1 MLLDNHLNVHYN
13 VHLSAIRESVMQN
26 LLTNKTASLTEL
38 RNPKKVIKQAGGKPV
53 AILNRDHLE
62 GYFVPA
68 SAVEK
73 LSFETAEPGEAVAEL
88 KNRKKKLA
96 ATLEYLKDK

>member
-1 MLLDNHLNVHYN
+1 
-13 VHLSAIRESVMQN
+13 MQN

-38 RNPKKVIKQAGGKPV
+38 RNPKKVIKQAGGKPI

-73 LSFETAEPGEAVAEL
+73 LSFEATESGEAAAEF

>member
-1 MLLDNHLNVHYN
+1 MHLN
-13 VHLSAIRESVMQN
+13 SCQASFMQN

-73 LSFETAEPGEAVAEL
+73 LSFEAAEPGEAVTEF

>member
-1 MLLDNHLNVHYN
+1 MYIIIYILNVFYD
-13 VHLSAIRESVMQN
+13 SIMQN

-68 SAVEK
+68 SAVEI
-73 LSFETAEPGEAVAEL
+73 LNFEATEPGEAVSIF
-88 KNRKKKLA
+88 KQRKKQLA
-96 ATLEYLKDK
+96 ATLDYLKDK

>member
-1 MLLDNHLNVHYN
+1 
-13 VHLSAIRESVMQN
+13 MQN

-53 AILNRDHLE
+53 AIMNRDRLE

-68 SAVEK
+68 SAVEIMN
-73 LSFETAEPGEAVAEL
+73 FEATQPGDAVKSL
-88 KNRKKKLA
+88 NNRKSQLA
-96 ATLEYLKDK
+96 ATLDHLKDK

>member
-1 MLLDNHLNVHYN
+1 
-13 VHLSAIRESVMQN
+13 MQN

-68 SAVEK
+68 SIVEK
-73 LSFETAEPGEAVAEL
+73 LSFEATVPGEAAAVL
-88 KNRKKKLA
+88 KERKKELA

>member
-1 MLLDNHLNVHYN
+1 
-13 VHLSAIRESVMQN
+13 MQN

-38 RNPKKVIKQAGGKPV
+38 RNPKKVIRQAGGKPV

-68 SAVEK
+68 SAVEI
-73 LSFETAEPGEAVAEL
+73 LSFESTEPGEAAA
-88 KNRKKKLA
+88 KFNSRKQQLA
-96 ATLEYLKDK
+96 STLDYLKDK

>member
-1 MLLDNHLNVHYN
+1 
-13 VHLSAIRESVMQN
+13 MQN

-73 LSFETAEPGEAVAEL
+73 LSFEATEPGKAAKEF
-88 KNRKKKLA
+88 KKRKKELA
-96 ATLEYLKDK
+96 VTLDYLKDK

>member
-1 MLLDNHLNVHYN
+1 
-13 VHLSAIRESVMQN
+13 MQN

-68 SAVEK
+68 SAVDK
-73 LSFETAEPGEAVAEL
+73 LRFEAAEPGAAAVEF
-88 KNRKKKLA
+88 KKRKKELA

>member
-1 MLLDNHLNVHYN
+1 
-13 VHLSAIRESVMQN
+13 MQN

-53 AILNRDHLE
+53 AILNRDRLE

-68 SAVEK
+68 SAVEI
-73 LSFETAEPGEAVAEL
+73 LSFEPTEPGEAAAKF
-88 KNRKKKLA
+88 KNRKRELTS
-96 ATLEYLKDK
+96 TLEYLKDK

>member
-1 MLLDNHLNVHYN
+1 
-13 VHLSAIRESVMQN
+13 MQN

-73 LSFETAEPGEAVAEL
+73 LSFEAAEPGEAAAEF
-88 KNRKKKLA
+88 KNRKMKLA
-96 ATLEYLKDK
+96 ATLEFLKDK

>member
-1 MLLDNHLNVHYN
+1 
-13 VHLSAIRESVMQN
+13 MQN

-53 AILNRDHLE
+53 AILNRDRLE

-68 SAVEK
+68 SAVEILCFK
-73 LSFETAEPGEAVAEL
+73 AAEPGEAVTKL
-88 KNRKKKLA
+88 KNRKKHLT
-96 ATLEYLKDK
+96 ATLNYLKDK

>member
-1 MLLDNHLNVHYN
+1 
-13 VHLSAIRESVMQN
+13 MQN

-68 SAVEK
+68 SAVEI
-73 LSFETAEPGEAVAEL
+73 LNFESTETGEAARKFE
-88 KNRKKKLA
+88 NRKHHLN
-96 ATLEYLKDK
+96 ATLDYLKDK

>member
-1 MLLDNHLNVHYN
+1 
-13 VHLSAIRESVMQN
+13 MQN

-53 AILNRDHLE
+53 AILNRDRLE

-73 LSFETAEPGEAVAEL
+73 LSFAAAEPGEAAAEF

>member
-1 MLLDNHLNVHYN
+1 
-13 VHLSAIRESVMQN
+13 MQN

-68 SAVEK
+68 SAVEI
-73 LSFETAEPGEAVAEL
+73 LSFEPTEAGEAA
-88 KNRKKKLA
+88 KIFKDRKQQLN
-96 ATLEYLKDK
+96 ATLDYLKDK

>member
-1 MLLDNHLNVHYN
+1 
-13 VHLSAIRESVMQN
+13 MQN

-38 RNPKKVIKQAGGKPV
+38 RNPKKVITQAGGKPV
-53 AILNRDHLE
+53 AIFNRDHLE

-68 SAVEK
+68 SAVEI
-73 LSFETAEPGEAVAEL
+73 LRFEATESGEAVARF
-88 KNRKKKLA
+88 KNRKQQLS

>member
-1 MLLDNHLNVHYN
+1 MLLDYHLNVHYN
-13 VHLSAIRESVMQN
+13 VHLSAIRELIMQN

-53 AILNRDHLE
+53 AILNRDRLE

-68 SAVEK
+68 SAVEILK
-73 LSFETAEPGEAVAEL
+73 FEAAESGEAGTEF
-88 KNRKKKLA
+88 KNREKQLA
-96 ATLEYLKDK
+96 ATLKYLKDK

>member
-1 MLLDNHLNVHYN
+1 
-13 VHLSAIRESVMQN
+13 MQS

-38 RNPKKVIKQAGGKPV
+38 RNPKKVIDQAGGKPV
-53 AILNRDHLE
+53 AILNRDRLE

-73 LSFETAEPGEAVAEL
+73 LSFEAAEPGNAVTVF
-88 KNRKKKLA
+88 KNRKKKLES
-96 ATLEYLKDK
+96 TLNYLKDK

>member
-1 MLLDNHLNVHYN
+1 MHYN
-13 VHLSAIRESVMQN
+13 TYREKIMQN

-38 RNPKKVIKQAGGKPV
+38 RNPKKVIEQAGGKPV

-73 LSFETAEPGEAVAEL
+73 LSFEATEPGEAATKI
-88 KNRKKKLA
+88 KNRKNQLT
-96 ATLEYLKDK
+96 ATLNYLKDK

>member
-1 MLLDNHLNVHYN
+1 
-13 VHLSAIRESVMQN
+13 MQN

-38 RNPKKVIKQAGGKPV
+38 RNPKKVIEQAGGRPV

-68 SAVEK
+68 SAVEI
-73 LSFETAEPGEAVAEL
+73 LNFESTEPGEAAA
-88 KNRKKKLA
+88 KFNNRKQQLTS
-96 ATLEYLKDK
+96 TLDYLKDK

>member
-1 MLLDNHLNVHYN
+1 MYINPDI
-13 VHLSAIRESVMQN
+13 SRTMQN

-38 RNPKKVIKQAGGKPV
+38 RNPKKVITQAGGKPV
-53 AILNRDHLE
+53 AILNRDRLE

-68 SAVEK
+68 SAVE
-73 LSFETAEPGEAVAEL
+73 LLHFESAESGEAAG
-88 KNRKKKLA
+88 KFKDRKHQLS

>member
-1 MLLDNHLNVHYN
+1 
-13 VHLSAIRESVMQN
+13 MQN

-68 SAVEK
+68 SAVEVLRFDSTSK
-73 LSFETAEPGEAVAEL
+73 GEAVT
-88 KNRKKKLA
+88 KFKDRQQKLS
-96 ATLEYLKDK
+96 ATLDYLKDK

>member
-1 MLLDNHLNVHYN
+1 
-13 VHLSAIRESVMQN
+13 MQN

-53 AILNRDHLE
+53 AILNRDRLE

-68 SAVEK
+68 SAVEI
-73 LSFETAEPGEAVAEL
+73 LSFEATEAGEAVSKL
-88 KNRKKKLA
+88 KNRKQQLN
-96 ATLEYLKDK
+96 ATLDYLKDK

>member
-1 MLLDNHLNVHYN
+1 
-13 VHLSAIRESVMQN
+13 MQN

-53 AILNRDHLE
+53 AIFNRDHLE

-68 SAVEK
+68 SAVGI
-73 LSFETAEPGEAVAEL
+73 LSFEATEAGEAAKKL
-88 KNRKKKLA
+88 KNRKQQLN
-96 ATLEYLKDK
+96 ATLDYLKDK

>member
-1 MLLDNHLNVHYN
+1 
-13 VHLSAIRESVMQN
+13 MQN

-53 AILNRDHLE
+53 AILNRDRLE

-68 SAVEK
+68 SAVEI
-73 LSFETAEPGEAVAEL
+73 LNFEPTEPGEAAAKFKSRKREL
-88 KNRKKKLA
+88 TS
-96 ATLEYLKDK
+96 TLEYLKDK